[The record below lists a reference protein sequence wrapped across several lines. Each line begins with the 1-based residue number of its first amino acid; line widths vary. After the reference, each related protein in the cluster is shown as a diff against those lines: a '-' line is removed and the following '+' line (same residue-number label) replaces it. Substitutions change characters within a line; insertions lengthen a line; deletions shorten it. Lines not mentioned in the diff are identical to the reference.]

1 MRYRFLLW
9 TLHCGKPSKQC
20 LLEEIIINFNEAVNI
35 SNTHVLT
42 LVPELFHLEGYN
54 IQLIPPHEGGRN
66 VVYTCE
72 QEGRE
77 SLILRVSFLPDRKRE
92 DYIAELEYVRY
103 LFEHGASVSNVVSSK
118 KGHLLEEITYNEHTF
133 FICMFVKAKGK
144 LLVENHYQYREG
156 VPLSEYYYNSG
167 KVLGRMHQLSKGYT
181 PVHRRHHLIDNY
193 SGEYIDNLVPE
204 SFPLLK
210 EKMVELLN
218 TLQGLDTNQETFGMI
233 HFDYN
238 DGNYSID
245 FDTGQITVYDFDNSC
260 FGWYMYDLAD
270 LWTHGVGWI
279 QFEPNADKRKQFMDD
294 YFQTALAGYTSETK
308 IEDSMLEKLPL
319 FIQVTLLEN
328 ILGQFEE
335 MLRAGEEPEANEE
348 LLYLIK
354 CLEEDIP
361 YKGFFHEM
369 YSTEAPFEYEG
380 R

>member
-1 MRYRFLLW
+1 M
-9 TLHCGKPSKQC
+9 
-20 LLEEIIINFNEAVNI
+20 
-35 SNTHVLT
+35 
-42 LVPELFHLEGYN
+42 EGYN
-54 IQLIPPHEGGRN
+54 IQLISPHEGGRN

-118 KGHLLEEITYNEHTF
+118 KGYLLEEITYDEHTF
-133 FICMFVKAKGK
+133 FVCMFVKAKGK

-156 VPLSEYYYNSG
+156 VPLTEYYYNSG

-204 SFPLLK
+204 SFSLLK
-210 EKMVELLN
+210 EKMVLLLN

-270 LWTHGVGWI
+270 LWTHGVGWV
-279 QFEPNADKRKQFMDD
+279 QFEPDVDKRKQFMDD

-335 MLRAGEEPEANEE
+335 MQRAGEEPEVDEE